1 MLEIDSLRSRIS
13 NFQKTILDE
22 LIPYSLD
29 EKDFLNL
36 DNWFNTKSDVY
47 IYNQKQKLFISSQSN
62 ETNFISFQER
72 NNSFDYLPKNAI
84 PILPNETFEFEFKG
98 NVLGEISAQ
107 AVIIEYSLEKKLN
120 VHIVKLNQKYRFIT
134 SENTRKIRI
143 ALRVKGE
150 GLLCL
155 EGFSAERKQKLEEYN
170 YIVMPS
176 IKNKKKAQNPK
187 ELADLKIACI
197 FDEFSMTSFSKQA
210 KLITFTTENWM
221 EKLTEEVPDAL
232 IVESAWKGNFG
243 SWEYKIAKYNNQDQ
257 SALIELIAWCRSN
270 GIPTAFWNKEDPI
283 HFEKFINTAKL
294 FDFIFTTDAD
304 MIPKYQKVTGNDR
317 VYAMPFSAE
326 PSIHN
331 PIKITKQRIN
341 KISFA
346 GSYYANRH
354 ADRKKDMDELLDIA
368 AEYGLDI
375 FDRNYERNKKE
386 KTHFSF
392 PDKFESNIKGSLK
405 YDEIDIAY
413 KGYKV
418 MLNVNSVKNSPTMF
432 SRRVFEGLACG
443 TPILS
448 SYSEGI
454 KKTFKDIVLISEDK
468 DQLKQN
474 LNKLKND
481 PKYYDFKSLQGIREV
496 FKRHTYKHRIA
507 FMFNKFGID
516 INLKPKEVT
525 IVSIANSKKEFEQ
538 ILEIFNSQTWNH
550 KKLVVLLDTFE
561 GYIDIL
567 NHYNNSIIKTFVLS
581 YAKSHYSR
589 LKEIIDTEYVGFIDI
604 NNFYGENYL
613 LDLMLGFE
621 YSNADIIG
629 KGNFYQMERNNLI
642 EKRPNSEYEYV
653 NNLNID
659 SSVMKV
665 EVFAGQELQLLLQN
679 ISNMNLEDYFKKG
692 IRLFSADKYNF
703 AKEVNKNSNIKYQLT
718 DIEL

>member
-1 MLEIDSLRSRIS
+1 MVEIDSLKSRIS
-13 NFQKTILDE
+13 NFQKTILNELKPYLIDE
-22 LIPYSLD
+22 QDL
-29 EKDFLNL
+29 LNSN
-36 DNWFNTKSDVY
+36 NWFNPKADVH

-62 ETNFISFQER
+62 HTNYLSYLEK
-72 NNSFDYLPKNAI
+72 NNSFDYLPKKETLI
-84 PILPNETFEFEFKG
+84 IPNEKFEFEFKADE
-98 NVLGEISAQ
+98 LGKISAH
-107 AVIIEYSLEKKLN
+107 AVIIEYSLEKKIK
-120 VHIVKLNQKYRFIT
+120 VHVVKLNQKYQFIT
-134 SENTRKIRI
+134 SEDTRKIRI

-150 GLLCL
+150 GILSL
-155 EGFSAERKQKLEEYN
+155 EGFTAERKPKLEQHN
-170 YIVMPS
+170 NLIQPNN
-176 IKNKKKAQNPK
+176 IKKDGRKTK

-197 FDEFSMTSFSKQA
+197 FDEFSMTSFSKQSN
-210 KLITFTTENWM
+210 LITFTTENWL
-221 EKLTEEVPDAL
+221 EKLTEEVPDVL

-257 SALIELIAWCRSN
+257 SALIELIEWCKSN

-283 HFEKFINTAKL
+283 HFEKFIHTAKM

-304 MIPKYQKVTGNDR
+304 MIPNYQQMTGNEK

-331 PIKITKQRIN
+331 PIKITKQRID

-354 ADRKKDMDELLDIA
+354 ADRKKDMDELLDMA

-375 FDRNYERNKKE
+375 YDRNYERNKKE

-418 MLNVNSVKNSPTMF
+418 MMNVNSVKNSPTMF

-454 KKTFKDIVLISEDK
+454 KKTFKDTVLISENK
-468 DQLKQN
+468 DELRKN

-481 PKYYDFKSLQGIREV
+481 KKYYDSKSLQGIREI

-507 FMFNKFGID
+507 FMCKKIGID

-538 ILEIFNSQTWNH
+538 ILEIFNSQTWNS
-550 KKLVVLLDTFE
+550 KKLVVFIDTFE

-567 NHYNNSIIKTFVLS
+567 NHFNHSTIKTFVLS
-581 YAKSHYSR
+581 YTKSHYNR
-589 LKEIIDTEYVGFIDI
+589 LKEIIDTEFVGFIDR

-621 YSNADIIG
+621 YSRADIIG
-629 KGNFYQMERNNLI
+629 KGNFYQIKKNNLI
-642 EKRPNSEYEYV
+642 EKNPNSEYEYV
-653 NNLNID
+653 NDLSLD

-665 EVFAGQELQLLLQN
+665 KVFAGQKLQILLEDV
-679 ISNMNLEDYFKKG
+679 SNKNLEDYFKKG
-692 IRLFSADKYNF
+692 SRLLSIDKYNF
-703 AKEVNKNSNIKYQLT
+703 VKEANKNSNKRYRLT

>member
-1 MLEIDSLRSRIS
+1 MVEIDSLRSRIS
-13 NFQKTILDE
+13 NFQKTILND
-22 LIPYSLD
+22 LKPYIID
-29 EKDFLNL
+29 EKDLLNSN
-36 DNWFNTKSDVY
+36 NWFNDASD
-47 IYNQKQKLFISSQSN
+47 ILIFNQKQKLIISSQSKK
-62 ETNFISFQER
+62 TNYLSYMEK
-72 NNSFDYLPKNAI
+72 NNSFDYLPLNETLI
-84 PILPNETFEFEFKG
+84 IPNEKFEFEFKG
-98 NVLGEISAQ
+98 DELGKISAH
-107 AVIIEYSLEKKLN
+107 AVIIEYSLENKIN
-120 VHIVKLNQKYRFIT
+120 VHKVKLNQKYQFIT

-150 GLLCL
+150 GLLSL
-155 EGFSAERKQKLEEYN
+155 EGFSAERTRNLESHN
-170 YIVMPS
+170 TVIP
-176 IKNKKKAQNPK
+176 IKNKKNVQNIK
-187 ELADLKIACI
+187 ELVDLKIACI

-210 KLITFTTENWM
+210 DLITFTPENWL

-257 SALIELIAWCRSN
+257 SALIALIEWCKSN

-283 HFEKFINTAKL
+283 HFEKFIHTAKL
-294 FDFIFTTDAD
+294 FDFIFTTDAN
-304 MIPKYQKVTGNDR
+304 MIPKYQQVTGNEK

-331 PIKITKQRIN
+331 PIKITNQRIN
-341 KISFA
+341 KVSFA

-375 FDRNYERNKKE
+375 FDRNYERNMKE
-386 KTHFSF
+386 KTDFSF
-392 PDKFESNIKGSLK
+392 PNKFESNIKGSLK

-443 TPILS
+443 TPIIS

-454 KKTFKDIVLISEDK
+454 KKTFKDIVLISENK
-468 DQLKQN
+468 DELKQN

-481 PKYYDFKSLQGIREV
+481 TKYYDSKSLQGIREI

-516 INLKPKEVT
+516 INIKPKEVT

-538 ILEIFNSQTWNH
+538 ILEIFNSQTWNS

-561 GYIDIL
+561 GYVDIL
-567 NHYNNSIIKTFVLS
+567 NNYNNSTIKTFVLS
-581 YAKSHYSR
+581 YTKSHYSR
-589 LKEIIDTEYVGFIDI
+589 LKEIIDTEHVGFIDI

-629 KGNFYQMERNNLI
+629 KGNFYQIKKDNLI
-642 EKRPNSEYEYV
+642 ENRPNCEYEYV
-653 NNLNID
+653 NNLCMD

-692 IRLFSADKYNF
+692 SRLLSIDKYNF
-703 AKEVNKNSNIKYQLT
+703 VKKINKYSNKKNQWT